1 MGMSRSE
8 KEIAAAQKDL
18 REQTSKAIKDFD
30 TSGGFQRFAPSPLQS
45 AMPQLK
51 GSTSF
56 LGGGVSPY
64 AQSMAY
70 QRLPGMTY
78 ANLPGTTTAFYPQAN
93 VPPVATTPPP
103 SGGSGGGTSQA
114 GSSFGSLPE
123 DSQAVIAST
132 RQDLNLPTFGS
143 YEELVPK
150 PIPQKITGNI
160 GRQTRIK
167 RENKEALERWNKGK
181 QEFES
186 LLKSSSGSE
195 PEADIAKENEL
206 LIAELSQQSPQ
217 VGFERQ
223 GGVQNQTIS
232 RNPLQIEDY
241 DDIFNNEDLLVS
253 GGMPGG
259 ILSLRDLQGI
269 QDSIGDNVMMTMA
282 GGGFANVPVHMQG
295 GGILGALG
303 SLGSAAMTG
312 MGKIGSAVGSG
323 LKRLGGDQESEDE
336 KKSPYENMTREQL
349 IALLEKDKKIG
360 VGDVGA
366 GLTALSKSLMP
377 QQLADGGNVDFPRMN
392 GPISGPGTETSDDIP
407 AMLSDGEFVVNAKAV
422 RGVGKL
428 NGANKTKEDQRREG
442 ARMMYALQKAGEQAM
457 RKA

>member
-1 MGMSRSE
+1 MGKKPESS
-8 KEIAAAQKDL
+8 KEISRLQTKGRARASDILSDDARFKRFPDSPLATKDP
-18 REQTSKAIKDFD
+18 RFSQTS
-30 TSGGFQRFAPSPLQS
+30 
-45 AMPQLK
+45 
-51 GSTSF
+51 SF

-64 AQSMAY
+64 AQSMAQ

-93 VPPVATTPPP
+93 VAPPVATTPPP
-103 SGGSGGGTSQA
+103 SGGTFQRSKPAIDSGTISDPA
-114 GSSFGSLPE
+114 DIEAENALLL
-123 DSQAVIAST
+123 A
-132 RQDLNLPTFGS
+132 
-143 YEELVPK
+143 ELVE
-150 PIPQKITGNI
+150 Q
-160 GRQTRIK
+160 
-167 RENKEALERWNKGK
+167 A
-181 QEFES
+181 
-186 LLKSSSGSE
+186 
-195 PEADIAKENEL
+195 NEMK
-206 LIAELSQQSPQ
+206 
-217 VGFERQ
+217 FERRDEMADAFKDFELDQ
-223 GGVQNQTIS
+223 AIRRG
-232 RNPLQIEDY
+232 PFQIEGY
-241 DDIFNNEDLLVS
+241 DDILGDDKMLEIAADNRDRGFSNEDLLVS
-253 GGMPGG
+253 RSMPGG
-259 ILSLRDLQGI
+259 ILSLSDLRDI

-282 GGGFANVPVHMQG
+282 DGGFANVPVHMQS

-349 IALLEKDKKIG
+349 IALLEKDRK
-360 VGDVGA
+360 VDVGA
-366 GLTALSKSLMP
+366 GLTALSRSLMP

-428 NGANKTKEDQRREG
+428 NGAGKSKAEQRREG

>member
-1 MGMSRSE
+1 MGMKRSE
-8 KEIAAAQKDL
+8 KEIAAAQKEL
-18 REQTSKAIKDFD
+18 RQQTSKAIKDFD
-30 TSGGFQRFAPSPLQS
+30 ASGGFQRFAPSPLQT

-93 VPPVATTPPP
+93 VAPPVATTPPP
-103 SGGSGGGTSQA
+103 SGGTFQRSEPAIDPGTISDPA
-114 GSSFGSLPE
+114 DIEAENALLL
-123 DSQAVIAST
+123 A
-132 RQDLNLPTFGS
+132 
-143 YEELVPK
+143 ELV
-150 PIPQKITGNI
+150 
-160 GRQTRIK
+160 
-167 RENKEALERWNKGK
+167 ER
-181 QEFES
+181 
-186 LLKSSSGSE
+186 
-195 PEADIAKENEL
+195 ANEMN
-206 LIAELSQQSPQ
+206 
-217 VGFERQ
+217 FERRDEMADAFKDFELDQ
-223 GGVQNQTIS
+223 AIRRG
-232 RNPLQIEDY
+232 PFQIEDY
-241 DDIFNNEDLLVS
+241 DDILGDDKMLEIAADNRDRGFSNEDLLVS
-253 GGMPGG
+253 RSMPGG
-259 ILSLRDLQGI
+259 ILSLSDLRDI
-269 QDSIGDNVMMTMA
+269 QDSIGDNIRMTMA
-282 GGGFANVPVHMQG
+282 DGGFASVPVHMQG

-323 LKRLGGDQESEDE
+323 LKRLGEDQESEDE

-349 IALLEKDKKIG
+349 IALLEKDRK
-360 VGDVGA
+360 VDVGA
-366 GLTALSKSLMP
+366 ELSALSRSLMP

-428 NGANKTKEDQRREG
+428 NGAGKSKAEQRREG

>member
-18 REQTSKAIKDFD
+18 RQQTSKAVKDFD
-30 TSGGFQRFAPSPLQS
+30 ESGGFQRFAPSPLQT

-93 VPPVATTPPP
+93 VAPPVATTPPP
-103 SGGSGGGTSQA
+103 SGGTFQRSEPAIDPGTISDPA
-114 GSSFGSLPE
+114 DIE
-123 DSQAVIAST
+123 A
-132 RQDLNLPTFGS
+132 
-143 YEELVPK
+143 
-150 PIPQKITGNI
+150 
-160 GRQTRIK
+160 
-167 RENKEALERWNKGK
+167 ENALLLAEVLER
-181 QEFES
+181 
-186 LLKSSSGSE
+186 
-195 PEADIAKENEL
+195 ANEMN
-206 LIAELSQQSPQ
+206 
-217 VGFERQ
+217 FERRDGMADAFKDFELDQ
-223 GGVQNQTIS
+223 AIRRG
-232 RNPLQIEDY
+232 PFQIENY
-241 DDIFNNEDLLVS
+241 DDILGDDKMLEIAADNRDKAFSNEDLLVS
-253 GGMPGG
+253 RSMPGG
-259 ILSLRDLQGI
+259 ILSLSDLRDI
-269 QDSIGDNVMMTMA
+269 QNSIGDNIRMTMA
-282 GGGFANVPVHMQG
+282 DGGFASVPVHMQG

-312 MGKIGSAVGSG
+312 IGKIGSAVGSG
-323 LKRLGGDQESEDE
+323 LKKLGGDKESEDE

-349 IALLEKDKKIG
+349 IALLEKDRK
-360 VGDVGA
+360 VDVGA
-366 GLTALSKSLMP
+366 GLTALSRSLMP

-428 NGANKTKEDQRREG
+428 NGAGKTKEEQRREG

>member
-1 MGMSRSE
+1 MGMKRSE
-8 KEIAAAQKDL
+8 KEIAAAQKEL
-18 REQTSKAIKDFD
+18 RQQTSKAIKDFD
-30 TSGGFQRFAPSPLQS
+30 ASGGFQRFAPSPLQT

-93 VPPVATTPPP
+93 VAPPVATTPPP
-103 SGGSGGGTSQA
+103 SGGTFQRSEPAIDPGTISDPA
-114 GSSFGSLPE
+114 DIEAENALLL
-123 DSQAVIAST
+123 A
-132 RQDLNLPTFGS
+132 
-143 YEELVPK
+143 ELV
-150 PIPQKITGNI
+150 
-160 GRQTRIK
+160 
-167 RENKEALERWNKGK
+167 ER
-181 QEFES
+181 
-186 LLKSSSGSE
+186 
-195 PEADIAKENEL
+195 ANEMN
-206 LIAELSQQSPQ
+206 
-217 VGFERQ
+217 FERRDEMADAFKDFELDQ
-223 GGVQNQTIS
+223 AIRRG
-232 RNPLQIEDY
+232 PFQIEDY
-241 DDIFNNEDLLVS
+241 DDILGDDKMLEIAADNRDRGFSNEDLLVS
-253 GGMPGG
+253 RSMPGG
-259 ILSLRDLQGI
+259 ILSLSDLRDI
-269 QDSIGDNVMMTMA
+269 QDSIGDNIRMTMA
-282 GGGFANVPVHMQG
+282 DGGFASAPVHMQG
-295 GGILGALG
+295 GGILAALG

-349 IALLEKDKKIG
+349 IALLEKDRK
-360 VGDVGA
+360 VDVGA
-366 GLTALSKSLMP
+366 ELSALSRSLMP

-428 NGANKTKEDQRREG
+428 NGAGKSKAEQRREG

>member
-1 MGMSRSE
+1 MSRSE

-18 REQTSKAIKDFD
+18 RQQTSKAVKDFD
-30 TSGGFQRFAPSPLQS
+30 ESGGFQRFAPSPLQT

-93 VPPVATTPPP
+93 VAPPVATTPPP
-103 SGGSGGGTSQA
+103 SGGTFQRSEPAIDPGTISDPA
-114 GSSFGSLPE
+114 DIE
-123 DSQAVIAST
+123 A
-132 RQDLNLPTFGS
+132 
-143 YEELVPK
+143 
-150 PIPQKITGNI
+150 
-160 GRQTRIK
+160 
-167 RENKEALERWNKGK
+167 ENALLLAEVLER
-181 QEFES
+181 
-186 LLKSSSGSE
+186 
-195 PEADIAKENEL
+195 ANEMN
-206 LIAELSQQSPQ
+206 
-217 VGFERQ
+217 FERRDEMADAFKDFELDQ
-223 GGVQNQTIS
+223 AIRRG
-232 RNPLQIEDY
+232 PFQIENY
-241 DDIFNNEDLLVS
+241 DDILGDDKMLEIAADNRDKAFSNEDLLVS
-253 GGMPGG
+253 RSMPGG
-259 ILSLRDLQGI
+259 ILSLSDLRDI
-269 QDSIGDNVMMTMA
+269 QNSIGDNIRMTMA
-282 GGGFANVPVHMQG
+282 DGGFASVPVHMQG

-312 MGKIGSAVGSG
+312 IGKIGSAVGSG
-323 LKRLGGDQESEDE
+323 LKKLGGDKESEDE

-349 IALLEKDKKIG
+349 IALLEKDRK
-360 VGDVGA
+360 VDVGA
-366 GLTALSKSLMP
+366 GLTALSRSLMP

-428 NGANKTKEDQRREG
+428 NGAGKTKEEQRREG

>member
-1 MGMSRSE
+1 MGMKRSE
-8 KEIAAAQKDL
+8 KEIAAAQKEQ
-18 REQTSKAIKDFD
+18 RQQTSKTVKDYD
-30 TSGGFQRFAPSPLQS
+30 ASGGYQRFAPSKLQLLRS
-45 AMPQLK
+45 ELK
-51 GSTSF
+51 DSPSF
-56 LGGGVSPY
+56 LGGAPSPY

-93 VPPVATTPPP
+93 VAPPVATTPPP
-103 SGGSGGGTSQA
+103 SGGTFQRSEPAIDPGTISDPA
-114 GSSFGSLPE
+114 DIE
-123 DSQAVIAST
+123 A
-132 RQDLNLPTFGS
+132 
-143 YEELVPK
+143 
-150 PIPQKITGNI
+150 
-160 GRQTRIK
+160 
-167 RENKEALERWNKGK
+167 ENALLLAEVLER
-181 QEFES
+181 
-186 LLKSSSGSE
+186 
-195 PEADIAKENEL
+195 ANEMN
-206 LIAELSQQSPQ
+206 
-217 VGFERQ
+217 FERRDEMADAFKDFELEQ
-223 GGVQNQTIS
+223 AIRRG
-232 RNPLQIEDY
+232 PFQIENY
-241 DDIFNNEDLLVS
+241 DDILGDDKMLEIAADNRDRSFSNEDLLVS
-253 GGMPGG
+253 RSAPGG
-259 ILSLRDLQGI
+259 ILSLSDLRDI

-323 LKRLGGDQESEDE
+323 LKKLGGDKESEDE

-349 IALLEKDKKIG
+349 IALLEKDRK
-360 VGDVGA
+360 VDVGA
-366 GLTALSKSLMP
+366 GLTALSRSLMP

-428 NGANKTKEDQRREG
+428 NGAGKSKAEQRREG

>member
-18 REQTSKAIKDFD
+18 RQQTSKAVKDFD
-30 TSGGFQRFAPSPLQS
+30 ESGGFQRFAPSPLQT

-93 VPPVATTPPP
+93 VAPPVATTPPP
-103 SGGSGGGTSQA
+103 SGGTFQRSEPAIDPGTISDPA
-114 GSSFGSLPE
+114 DIE
-123 DSQAVIAST
+123 A
-132 RQDLNLPTFGS
+132 
-143 YEELVPK
+143 
-150 PIPQKITGNI
+150 
-160 GRQTRIK
+160 
-167 RENKEALERWNKGK
+167 ENALLLAEVLER
-181 QEFES
+181 
-186 LLKSSSGSE
+186 
-195 PEADIAKENEL
+195 ANEMN
-206 LIAELSQQSPQ
+206 
-217 VGFERQ
+217 FERRDEMADAFKDFELEQ
-223 GGVQNQTIS
+223 AIRRG
-232 RNPLQIEDY
+232 PFQIENY
-241 DDIFNNEDLLVS
+241 DDILGDDKMLEIAADNRDKGFSNEDLLVS
-253 GGMPGG
+253 RSMPGG
-259 ILSLRDLQGI
+259 ILSLSDLRDI
-269 QDSIGDNVMMTMA
+269 QDSIGDNIRMTMA
-282 GGGFANVPVHMQG
+282 DGGFASVPVHMQG

-323 LKRLGGDQESEDE
+323 LKKLGGDKESEDE

-349 IALLEKDKKIG
+349 IALLEKDRK
-360 VGDVGA
+360 VDVGA
-366 GLTALSKSLMP
+366 GLTALSRSLMP

-428 NGANKTKEDQRREG
+428 NGAGKSKAEQRREG

>member
-18 REQTSKAIKDFD
+18 RQQTSKAVKDFD
-30 TSGGFQRFAPSPLQS
+30 ESGGFQRFAPSPLQT

-93 VPPVATTPPP
+93 VAPPVATTPPP
-103 SGGSGGGTSQA
+103 SGGTFQRSEPAIDPGTISDPA
-114 GSSFGSLPE
+114 DIE
-123 DSQAVIAST
+123 A
-132 RQDLNLPTFGS
+132 
-143 YEELVPK
+143 
-150 PIPQKITGNI
+150 
-160 GRQTRIK
+160 
-167 RENKEALERWNKGK
+167 ENALLLAEVLER
-181 QEFES
+181 
-186 LLKSSSGSE
+186 
-195 PEADIAKENEL
+195 ANEMN
-206 LIAELSQQSPQ
+206 
-217 VGFERQ
+217 FERRDEMADAFKDFELEQ
-223 GGVQNQTIS
+223 AIRRG
-232 RNPLQIEDY
+232 PFQIENY
-241 DDIFNNEDLLVS
+241 DDILGDDKMLEIAADNRDRSFSNEDLLVS
-253 GGMPGG
+253 RSAPGG
-259 ILSLRDLQGI
+259 ILSLSDLRDI

-323 LKRLGGDQESEDE
+323 LKKLGGDKESEDE

-349 IALLEKDKKIG
+349 IALLEKDRK
-360 VGDVGA
+360 VDVGA
-366 GLTALSKSLMP
+366 GLTALSRSLMP

-428 NGANKTKEDQRREG
+428 NGAGKTKEEQRREG

>member
-18 REQTSKAIKDFD
+18 RQQTSKTIKDFD
-30 TSGGFQRFAPSPLQS
+30 TSGGFQRFAPSQLQNLR
-45 AMPQLK
+45 PQLK

-93 VPPVATTPPP
+93 VAPPVATTPPP
-103 SGGSGGGTSQA
+103 SGGTFQRSEPAIDPGTISDPA
-114 GSSFGSLPE
+114 DIE
-123 DSQAVIAST
+123 A
-132 RQDLNLPTFGS
+132 
-143 YEELVPK
+143 
-150 PIPQKITGNI
+150 
-160 GRQTRIK
+160 
-167 RENKEALERWNKGK
+167 ENALLLAEVLER
-181 QEFES
+181 
-186 LLKSSSGSE
+186 
-195 PEADIAKENEL
+195 ANEMN
-206 LIAELSQQSPQ
+206 
-217 VGFERQ
+217 FERRDEMADAFKDFELDQ
-223 GGVQNQTIS
+223 AIRRG
-232 RNPLQIEDY
+232 PFQIENY
-241 DDIFNNEDLLVS
+241 DDILGDDKMLEIAADNRDKGFSNEDLLVS
-253 GGMPGG
+253 RSMPGG
-259 ILSLRDLQGI
+259 ILSLSDLRDI
-269 QDSIGDNVMMTMA
+269 QNSIGDNIRMTMA
-282 GGGFANVPVHMQG
+282 GGGFASVPVHMQG

-312 MGKIGSAVGSG
+312 IGKIGSAVGSG
-323 LKRLGGDQESEDE
+323 LKKLGGDKESEDE

-349 IALLEKDKKIG
+349 IALLEKDRK
-360 VGDVGA
+360 VDVGA
-366 GLTALSKSLMP
+366 GLTALSRSLMP

-428 NGANKTKEDQRREG
+428 NGAGKTKEEQRREG

>member
-18 REQTSKAIKDFD
+18 RQQTSKTIKDFD
-30 TSGGFQRFAPSPLQS
+30 TSGGFQRFAPSQLQNLR
-45 AMPQLK
+45 PQLK

-93 VPPVATTPPP
+93 VAPPVATTPPP
-103 SGGSGGGTSQA
+103 SGGTFQRSEPAIDPGTISDPA
-114 GSSFGSLPE
+114 DIE
-123 DSQAVIAST
+123 A
-132 RQDLNLPTFGS
+132 
-143 YEELVPK
+143 
-150 PIPQKITGNI
+150 
-160 GRQTRIK
+160 
-167 RENKEALERWNKGK
+167 ENALLLAEVLER
-181 QEFES
+181 
-186 LLKSSSGSE
+186 
-195 PEADIAKENEL
+195 ANEMN
-206 LIAELSQQSPQ
+206 
-217 VGFERQ
+217 FERRDEMADAFKDFELEQ
-223 GGVQNQTIS
+223 AIRRG
-232 RNPLQIEDY
+232 PFQIENY
-241 DDIFNNEDLLVS
+241 DDILGDDKMLEIAADNRDRSFSNEDLLVS
-253 GGMPGG
+253 RSAPGG
-259 ILSLRDLQGI
+259 ILSLSDLRDI

-323 LKRLGGDQESEDE
+323 LKKLGGDKESEDE

-349 IALLEKDKKIG
+349 IALLEKDRK
-360 VGDVGA
+360 VDVGA
-366 GLTALSKSLMP
+366 GLTALSRSLMP

-428 NGANKTKEDQRREG
+428 NGAGKSKAEQRREG

>member
-1 MGMSRSE
+1 MGMKRSE
-8 KEIAAAQKDL
+8 KEIAAAQKEL

-30 TSGGFQRFAPSPLQS
+30 ASGGFQRFAPSPLQT

-93 VPPVATTPPP
+93 VAPPVATTPPP
-103 SGGSGGGTSQA
+103 SGG
-114 GSSFGSLPE
+114 
-123 DSQAVIAST
+123 
-132 RQDLNLPTFGS
+132 TFQRSEPAIDRGRIS
-143 YEELVPK
+143 DPADIEAENALLLAELV
-150 PIPQKITGNI
+150 
-160 GRQTRIK
+160 
-167 RENKEALERWNKGK
+167 ER
-181 QEFES
+181 
-186 LLKSSSGSE
+186 
-195 PEADIAKENEL
+195 ANEMN
-206 LIAELSQQSPQ
+206 
-217 VGFERQ
+217 FERRDEMADAFKDFELDQ
-223 GGVQNQTIS
+223 AIRRG
-232 RNPLQIEDY
+232 PFQIENY
-241 DDIFNNEDLLVS
+241 DDILGDDKMLEIAADNRDRGFSNEDLLVS
-253 GGMPGG
+253 RSMPEG
-259 ILSLRDLQGI
+259 ILSLSDLRNI
-269 QDSIGDNVMMTMA
+269 QDSIGDNIRMTMA
-282 GGGFANVPVHMQG
+282 DGGFASVPVHMQG

-312 MGKIGSAVGSG
+312 IGKIGSAVGSG

-349 IALLEKDKKIG
+349 IALLEKDRK
-360 VGDVGA
+360 VDVGA
-366 GLTALSKSLMP
+366 GLTALSRSLMP

-428 NGANKTKEDQRREG
+428 NGAGKSKAEQRREG
-442 ARMMYALQKAGEQAM
+442 ARMMYALQRAGEQAM